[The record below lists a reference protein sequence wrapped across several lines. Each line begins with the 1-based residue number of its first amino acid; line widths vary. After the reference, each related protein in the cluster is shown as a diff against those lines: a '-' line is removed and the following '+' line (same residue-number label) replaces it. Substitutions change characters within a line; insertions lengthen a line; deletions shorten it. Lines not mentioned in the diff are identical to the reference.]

1 MEPLKAVLSEAIE
14 EIVDLFSDYKFQRL
28 RRDQFPAK
36 GILSAWRGSIRCEG
50 KDVIIIVAIPIS
62 FPDELPRIYL
72 TKDFRHL
79 PIPHV
84 DGNKLVCT
92 FDTDNIDF
100 FAERTKSLIQ
110 QTIEKARGIIADGIS
125 GKNSQDF
132 ENEFLAYWP
141 IGSHPKKIYSIL
153 HPEDEI
159 TEIQIATIE
168 NGINGIRHLVGNNED
183 DIKSYIK
190 NLHRDA
196 TVKKL
201 QTCLYL
207 PLQQAPIPPF
217 PENNIEVLSYLKS
230 INPDYEKA
238 VSDFLFANDYQGT
251 IIFSTKVNQKTVLAA
266 WQHISP
272 GEKSI
277 TKGFRPSKVNPRVLK
292 ARLSPQKKIRCD
304 VERIDSDR
312 LQKRIGYD
320 NRELKNKRIC
330 IIGCGSLGSHIAMYL
345 SRSGIERLTLI
356 DNDCLLPENISRHL
370 CGMNEINQ
378 HKAHAVARRIENH
391 FPHIRI
397 ETRNDVFHQ
406 VFIDNPEA
414 IYSSDLIISAT
425 ANTALERRINKIQ
438 IESLECPPVLY
449 SWIEP
454 YGIASHAVLIIKG
467 KGGCF
472 DCCLN
477 RDNLRYIFSVAEFG
491 ENTFTLQE
499 AGCQTSFTP
508 YSALEAD
515 QASSIATR
523 LSLAYLNGE
532 IFSSTRFAWLGDLNI
547 INNISVSKNP
557 IYENIPSFSIHRI
570 AIERNKD
577 CPYCNQ

>member
-1 MEPLKAVLSEAIE
+1 MAPLKAARYKAIE
-14 EIVDLFSDYKFQRL
+14 EIEDLFSDYKFLRL

-36 GILSAWRGSIRCEG
+36 GIFSAWRGSIRCEG

-72 TKDFRHL
+72 AKGFRYL

-84 DGNKLVCT
+84 DGNNLVCT

-110 QTIEKARGIIADGIS
+110 ETIEKARGIVSDGIYRR
-125 GKNSQDF
+125 NSNDF

-141 IGSHPKKIYSIL
+141 IGSNPRKIYSIFQ
-153 HPEDEI
+153 PEDEI
-159 TEIQIATIE
+159 AEIQIGTVE
-168 NGINGIRHLVGNNED
+168 GGINEIRYIVGNNED
-183 DIKSYIK
+183 DIGSYIK
-190 NLHRDA
+190 KFHRDA
-196 TVKKL
+196 TIKKL

-207 PLQQAPIPPF
+207 PLQRIPIPPF
-217 PENNIEVLSYLKS
+217 PENNKEILSCLKS

-238 VSDFLFANDYQGT
+238 VSDFLSANEYQGT
-251 IIFSTKVNQKTVLAA
+251 VIFSTKVNQQTVLAA

-272 GEKSI
+272 GEKSL
-277 TKGFRPSKVNPRVLK
+277 TKGFRPGKINPRVLK
-292 ARLSPQKKIRCD
+292 ARLSSQKIIRCV

-320 NRELKNKRIC
+320 CRELKNKKIC
-330 IIGCGSLGSHIAMYL
+330 IIGCGSLGSHIAFYL
-345 SRSGIERLTLI
+345 SRSGIEKLTLI
-356 DNDCLLPENISRHL
+356 DNDELLPENVSRHL

-378 HKAHAVARRIENH
+378 DKVQVVARRIEGH
-391 FPHIRI
+391 FPHVRI
-397 ETRNDVFHQ
+397 ETRNDMFHQ

-438 IESLECPPVLY
+438 IESPECPPVLY

-454 YGIASHAVLIIKG
+454 YGIASHAVLIING

-477 RDNLRYIFSVAEFG
+477 RDNLRYIFSVAEFR
-491 ENTFTLQE
+491 EDNFTLQE
-499 AGCQTSFTP
+499 AGCQTSYTP

-523 LSLAYLNGE
+523 LALAYLNGE
-532 IFSSTRFAWLGDLNI
+532 VYSSTRYVWLGDLNI
-547 INNISVSKNP
+547 MKNINVARNL
-557 IYENIPSFSIHRI
+557 IYKTAASYSLHKVP
-570 AIERNKD
+570 IERQQD
-577 CPYCNQ
+577 CPYCT